1 VFIDILII
9 PCYIIIQKRGD
20 IVSDRLK
27 YAALCVVIFIF
38 ILSGCAS
45 QRPSDVNESFGT
57 SSSITETSPDS
68 TTAASGTDI
77 PADTKAISDP
87 EATSGTSDTDILP
100 PGSNTEAPPRNNTS
114 SVSQPP
120 ETSTPVV
127 TPPVTSG
134 NTQTPEPQ
142 QIAANEISISYSSL
156 KSVNEP
162 SPYIKGT
169 PIYGILYSG
178 SRAQI
183 GDTIVFK
190 LTVSPSN
197 HTDAVFIESSSN
209 ISCNI
214 SGNTLTVNVKSA
226 GENDIGMITIYA
238 SKGAGSR
245 VSAKATVSFAIDRG
259 GNPYNDLPTLLS
271 EYIRLKGMEFAVC
284 PNGYTT
290 ADPTLSITGFAG
302 APAWDDQILKSE
314 SNWIS
319 RCFWLIDQYASRSF
333 RIVNFI
339 ITETSVGFSASK

>member
-1 VFIDILII
+1 M
-9 PCYIIIQKRGD
+9 
-20 IVSDRLK
+20 SDRLK
-27 YAALCVVIFIF
+27 YAALCVVIFTF
-38 ILSGCAS
+38 MLSGCAS
-45 QRPSDVNESFGT
+45 NRPSDANESFGT
-57 SSSITETSPDS
+57 SSSIAETSSGS

-77 PADTKAISDP
+77 PADTEAISGS

-114 SVSQPP
+114 SVSQST
-120 ETSTPVV
+120 EISTPGVN
-127 TPPVTSG
+127 S

-142 QIAANEISISYSSL
+142 QIAATGISISYSSL

-169 PIYGILYSG
+169 PIYGVLYSG
-178 SRAQI
+178 SRAQV
-183 GDTIVFK
+183 GDTLVFK

-197 HTDAVFIESSSN
+197 HTDTVFIESSSN

-226 GENDIGMITIYA
+226 GENDTGMITVYA

-319 RCFWLIDQYASRSF
+319 RCFWLIDQYANRSF